1 MYWRNNLCF
10 GPAARYT
17 VLKEF
22 CMPNTIDVTGL
33 PSHVIDEI
41 SALVAAKRK
50 DLVSSNAPARKL
62 SHEEWVNRY
71 QAFLNKY
78 RSTTLNLKFD
88 DDRES
93 IY

>member
-1 MYWRNNLCF
+1 
-10 GPAARYT
+10 
-17 VLKEF
+17 
-22 CMPNTIDVTGL
+22 MPNTIDVTGL

-50 DLVSSNAPARKL
+50 DLVPSNAPARKL